1 MLGTE
6 AIRCVAL
13 DLDGTTLNSQGKL
26 SERTRQAIRA
36 VLERRIH
43 VIVASGRPVSS
54 LPEEVVGIPGIRY
67 AVTSNGAVVRD
78 LETGEILREYKLT
91 PEAAEEIL
99 KLTEGMDVAYETF
112 IAGIPYAQASYV
124 ADPVRYG
131 AAATAVSYVRRT
143 RKPVEDIRGFIR
155 RHKEELDSIDVVI
168 REGKEALWKKLETQV
183 EDIYVTSSVP
193 QLLEISYKEAGKASG
208 VRFLLDHLKIARE
221 HLAAFGDGDNDSGM
235 LRLAGVG
242 VAVANAVPGCLAAAD
257 RITGSNDEDGVAA
270 ELERILAEF

>member
-36 VLERRIH
+36 ALERRIH

-67 AVTSNGAVVRD
+67 AVTSNGAAVRD

-91 PEAAEEIL
+91 PKAAEEIL

-168 REGKEALWKKLETQV
+168 REGKEVLWKKLETQV

-221 HLAAFGDGDNDSGM
+221 HLAAFGDGDNASGM

>member
-1 MLGTE
+1 M
-6 AIRCVAL
+6 
-13 DLDGTTLNSQGKL
+13 
-26 SERTRQAIRA
+26 
-36 VLERRIH
+36 
-43 VIVASGRPVSS
+43 
-54 LPEEVVGIPGIRY
+54 
-67 AVTSNGAVVRD
+67 
-78 LETGEILREYKLT
+78 
-91 PEAAEEIL
+91 
-99 KLTEGMDVAYETF
+99 AYEAF

-131 AAATAVSYVRRT
+131 AAATAVPYVRRT

-155 RHKEELDSIDVVI
+155 QHKRELDSIDVVI
-168 REGKEALWKKLETQV
+168 RKGKETLWKKLETQV

-208 VRFLLDHLKIARE
+208 VRFLLDYLKIARE

-235 LRLAGVG
+235 LRFAGIG

-270 ELERILAEF
+270 ELERMLAEL

>member
-67 AVTSNGAVVRD
+67 AVTSNGAAVRD

-99 KLTEGMDVAYETF
+99 GLTEGMDVAYETF

>member
-1 MLGTE
+1 MLETE

-26 SERTRQAIRA
+26 SERTRQAIWA
-36 VLERRIH
+36 ALERRIH

-67 AVTSNGAVVRD
+67 AVTSNGAAVRD

-91 PEAAEEIL
+91 PKAAEEIL

-168 REGKEALWKKLETQV
+168 REGKEVLWKKLETQV

>member
-36 VLERRIH
+36 ALERRIH

-67 AVTSNGAVVRD
+67 AVTSNGAAVRD

-91 PEAAEEIL
+91 PKAAEEIL

-112 IAGIPYAQASYV
+112 IAGIP
-124 ADPVRYG
+124 
-131 AAATAVSYVRRT
+131 
-143 RKPVEDIRGFIR
+143 
-155 RHKEELDSIDVVI
+155 
-168 REGKEALWKKLETQV
+168 
-183 EDIYVTSSVP
+183 
-193 QLLEISYKEAGKASG
+193 
-208 VRFLLDHLKIARE
+208 
-221 HLAAFGDGDNDSGM
+221 
-235 LRLAGVG
+235 
-242 VAVANAVPGCLAAAD
+242 
-257 RITGSNDEDGVAA
+257 
-270 ELERILAEF
+270 

>member
-26 SERTRQAIRA
+26 SERTRQAIQA
-36 VLERRIH
+36 ALERRIH

-67 AVTSNGAVVRD
+67 AVTSNGAAVRD
-78 LETGEILREYKLT
+78 LETGEIMREYKLT
-91 PEAAEEIL
+91 PKAAEEIL

-131 AAATAVSYVRRT
+131 AAAAAVPYVRRT

>member
-26 SERTRQAIRA
+26 SERTRQAIQA
-36 VLERRIH
+36 ALERRIH

-67 AVTSNGAVVRD
+67 AVTSNGAAVRD

-99 KLTEGMDVAYETF
+99 GLTEGMDVAYETF

-131 AAATAVSYVRRT
+131 AAAAAVPYVRRT

>member
-67 AVTSNGAVVRD
+67 AVTSNGAAVRD

-91 PEAAEEIL
+91 PKAAEEIL

-131 AAATAVSYVRRT
+131 AAAAAVPYVRRT

-155 RHKEELDSIDVVI
+155 QHKRELDSIDVVI
-168 REGKEALWKKLETQV
+168 RKGKETLWKKLETQV

-208 VRFLLDHLKIARE
+208 VRFLLDRLKIARE

-235 LRLAGVG
+235 LRLAGIG

>member
-99 KLTEGMDVAYETF
+99 GLTEGMDVAYETF

-143 RKPVEDIRGFIR
+143 RKPVKDIRGFIR
-155 RHKEELDSIDVVI
+155 RHKRELDSIDVVI

>member
-99 KLTEGMDVAYETF
+99 GLTEGMDVAYETF

-131 AAATAVSYVRRT
+131 AAAAAVPYVRRT

>member
-26 SERTRQAIRA
+26 SERTRQAIQA
-36 VLERRIH
+36 ALERRIH

>member
-36 VLERRIH
+36 VLEQRIH

>member
-1 MLGTE
+1 MRPILG
-6 AIRCVAL
+6 
-13 DLDGTTLNSQGKL
+13 
-26 SERTRQAIRA
+26 
-36 VLERRIH
+36 
-43 VIVASGRPVSS
+43 
-54 LPEEVVGIPGIRY
+54 
-67 AVTSNGAVVRD
+67 
-78 LETGEILREYKLT
+78 
-91 PEAAEEIL
+91 
-99 KLTEGMDVAYETF
+99 LTEGMDVAYETF

-168 REGKEALWKKLETQV
+168 REGKEVLWKKLETQV

-235 LRLAGVG
+235 LQLAGIG

>member
-26 SERTRQAIRA
+26 SERTRQAIQA
-36 VLERRIH
+36 ALERRIH

-208 VRFLLDHLKIARE
+208 VRFLLGRLKIARE

>member
-1 MLGTE
+1 M
-6 AIRCVAL
+6 
-13 DLDGTTLNSQGKL
+13 
-26 SERTRQAIRA
+26 
-36 VLERRIH
+36 
-43 VIVASGRPVSS
+43 IVASGRPVSS

-67 AVTSNGAVVRD
+67 AVTSNGAAVRD

-91 PEAAEEIL
+91 PKAAEEIL

>member
-67 AVTSNGAVVRD
+67 AVTSNGAAVRD

-91 PEAAEEIL
+91 PKAAEEIL

>member
-1 MLGTE
+1 
-6 AIRCVAL
+6 
-13 DLDGTTLNSQGKL
+13 
-26 SERTRQAIRA
+26 
-36 VLERRIH
+36 
-43 VIVASGRPVSS
+43 
-54 LPEEVVGIPGIRY
+54 
-67 AVTSNGAVVRD
+67 
-78 LETGEILREYKLT
+78 
-91 PEAAEEIL
+91 
-99 KLTEGMDVAYETF
+99 MDVAYETF

>member
-99 KLTEGMDVAYETF
+99 GLTEGMDVAYETF

-131 AAATAVSYVRRT
+131 AAAAAVPYVRRT

-155 RHKEELDSIDVVI
+155 RHKRELDSIDVVI
-168 REGKEALWKKLETQV
+168 REGKEELWKKLETQV